1 MHVTRIRALSD
12 DERAAVAAHLARL
25 SPGFSPAGPP

>member
-1 MHVTRIRALSD
+1 MHVTRIGALPA

-25 SPGFSPAGPP
+25 SPSFSSKGP